1 MIMTG
6 LYQKTTALIILMG
19 LLLLLSTGEAE
30 KNRDCCL
37 SYTKKPLPKRIIRGY
52 MEQLSG
58 EVCDIN
64 AVIFYTKNG
73 FRACANPKDMWVQKH
88 LRWLS
93 GKLKRMSHSQ
103 HF

>member
-6 LYQKTTALIILMG
+6 LYQKTTGLVILMG
-19 LLLLLSTGEAE
+19 LLLLLSTGEAQS
-30 KNRDCCL
+30 NRDCCL

-52 MEQLSG
+52 MEQLSS

-93 GKLKRMSHSQ
+93 KKLKKISDTR